1 MNVTSVSHLLTL
13 NKIASNVTQIGH
25 KQAQKVGHE
34 KLLGVSTHICVLKKV
49 IIDHPTS
56 IFDT

>member
-34 KLLGVSTHICVLKKV
+34 KLLGVSTNICVLKKV
-49 IIDHPTS
+49 IIDHP
-56 IFDT
+56 FDA